1 MPFYPMISKAQ
12 KYFWVNKI
20 KKQLFKKDVE
30 KCIKLL
36 NKLFDYIHI
45 TKYHQIFFWTWYKDL
60 TCILNAENF
69 LETLTELFSLVL
81 YAISTIFI
89 ICKMFWF
96 YIPLWSESIKLITN
110 ILINQFQSY
119 NNCWKSTFW
128 LFAQTEKSILIFNI
142 RCLCQFVLL

>member
-1 MPFYPMISKAQ
+1 MISKAQ

-20 KKQLFKKDVE
+20 KKQLFKKDIE
-30 KCIKLL
+30 KRIKLL

-45 TKYHQIFFWTWYKDL
+45 TKYHQFFFWTWYNDL

-89 ICKMFWF
+89 ICKM
-96 YIPLWSESIKLITN
+96 S
-110 ILINQFQSY
+110 
-119 NNCWKSTFW
+119 
-128 LFAQTEKSILIFNI
+128 
-142 RCLCQFVLL
+142 